1 MNVRDQLRRPR
12 TWLIGVPVLVVVL
25 ALVGPFV
32 WFRIIKDDPPPPLS
46 FADVSTPTTVVGATT
61 STTLD
66 DPAVTVLGRTATTA
80 RAVATTVRAGTTAS
94 EVEGPWRIATGSI
107 AGYRIRE
114 TVGFT
119 TQDAVGRTDKI
130 TGTMRIAGTTVESG
144 SWTVD
149 MVSVKS
155 DDERRD
161 QNYRANM
168 AVDEYPTS
176 LFVLGAP
183 IALESVP
190 PDGADITVSVK
201 GSLTL
206 RGQTRPVAFTLQARR
221 KNNRIETVG
230 NIHVRFADY
239 GIPNPSNGYARTDDE
254 GLVEF
259 LLLFER
265 G

>member
-1 MNVRDQLRRPR
+1 MNLGEQLRRPR
-12 TWLIGVPVLVVVL
+12 TWFIGVPVLLVVI

-32 WFRIIKDDPPPPLS
+32 WFRILKDDPPPPLS
-46 FADVSTPTTVVGATT
+46 FADVVVPTTVAGATT
-61 STTLD
+61 STSID
-66 DPAVTVLGRTATTA
+66 AVTTVLGVTTTTA
-80 RAVATTVRAGTTAS
+80 RAVATTVRVGTTAS
-94 EVEGPWRIATGSI
+94 EVEGPWHIGAGSI
-107 AGYRIRE
+107 TGYRIRE
-114 TVGFT
+114 TVGVT
-119 TQDAVGRTDKI
+119 TQDAVGRTEKI
-130 TGTMRIAGTTVESG
+130 TGSMRIAGTNVESG

-155 DDERRD
+155 DEERRD
-161 QNYRANM
+161 QQYRNSM
-168 AVDEYPTS
+168 AVEEFPTS
-176 LFVLGAP
+176 MFVLGAP

-206 RGQTRPVAFTLQARR
+206 RGQTRPVSFPLQARR
-221 KNNRIETVG
+221 KNNRIEVLG
-230 NIHVRFADY
+230 NIPVKFADY
-239 GIPNPSNGYARTDDE
+239 GIPNPSNGYARTEDH